1 MDTLHPVAQ
10 EPYRDRK
17 RYAWLFSLLVPS
29 IVGIGPAL
37 VLATGDPRMLWIQVV
52 FFYLVLPVL
61 DLLMGEDLSN
71 PPESA
76 VPALEADMYY
86 RWVTYLLAPFCG
98 APSFSVPGLWLPRPC
113 RCTACWPWC

>member
-52 FFYLVLPVL
+52 FFTWC
-61 DLLMGEDLSN
+61 S
-71 PPESA
+71 
-76 VPALEADMYY
+76 
-86 RWVTYLLAPFCG
+86 
-98 APSFSVPGLWLPRPC
+98 
-113 RCTACWPWC
+113 RCWTCSWART